1 MGLALSFK
9 TLFQIARI
17 TVPTYLETF
26 GGRLKRENADKRL
39 HEFAQRTIANA
50 RIQLD
55 VRGSDGVVTDRSYVY
70 MSNHQSHVDIPVLY
84 ATMPSPTVR
93 MVTKKELFRVPF
105 WGRAM
110 KGAGMILVDRSS
122 RDKAID
128 SLRAAGEQF
137 ASGVSVWIAPEGT
150 RSPDGTIGPLKKGGF
165 HLAVETG
172 TPILPVAI
180 SGTRHVLP
188 KGTSRMAYDVPV
200 RVIFGAPIEV
210 DGRTIES
217 LMEEVGQFFH
227 DNVADV

>member
-1 MGLALSFK
+1 MGAALS
-9 TLFQIARI
+9 LNMVLQVIRI
-17 TVPTYLETF
+17 TIPTYLESF
-26 GGRLKRENADKRL
+26 GGRLTRDNADRRL
-39 HEFAQRTIANA
+39 REFALRTISKA

-55 VRGSDGVVTDRSYVY
+55 VRGSDGVATDRSYVY
-70 MSNHQSHVDIPVLY
+70 MSNHQSHIDIPVLY

-110 KGAGMILVDRSS
+110 KGAGMIVIDRSS
-122 RDKAID
+122 REKAIA

-150 RSPDGTIGPLKKGGF
+150 RSEDGTIGSLKKGGF
-165 HLAVETG
+165 RLALETG

-180 SGTRHVLP
+180 SGTRNVLP
-188 KGTSRMAYDVPV
+188 KGTLRMAYDVPV

-210 DGRTIES
+210 EGRTVKS
-217 LMEEVGQFFH
+217 LIEEVAQFFH
-227 DNVADV
+227 DNVGDV